1 MSAATVSALALIAL
15 MVFFIVESRPQKKT
29 LSMLDLAEFKDLP
42 GELRAMIRSVM
53 PNGAQLKKH
62 WAHMTPD
69 QKQMVMQQIASQLP
83 QKPQQD
89 NRPPAPSV
97 VIKPETT
104 KIQETPI
111 GQGTESLGQGTESL
125 GQETESLGLKSG
137 FLLSDGVNKSKK
149 KNTKDKK
156 HDKVVTLRDVGASED
171 EEPVTTDITDADA

>member
-1 MSAATVSALALIAL
+1 MSAAAATVCALALIAL

-62 WAHMTPD
+62 WAHMTPQ
-69 QKQMVMQQIASQLP
+69 QKQMVMQQIASQMP
-83 QKPQQD
+83 RQPQQQED

-97 VIKPETT
+97 VVKPETQ

-111 GQGTESLGQGTESL
+111 GQGTESLG
-125 GQETESLGLKSG
+125 LKPG

-149 KNTKDKK
+149 KNTKNKK
-156 HDKVVTLRDVGASED
+156 HDEVVTLSDVGASED
-171 EEPVTTDITDADA
+171 EEPVSTDITDADA

>member
-1 MSAATVSALALIAL
+1 VIRMSAATVSALALIAL
-15 MVFFIVESRPQKKT
+15 MVFFVVESRPQKKT

-42 GELRAMIRSVM
+42 GELRAMVKSAM

-62 WAHMTPD
+62 WAHMTPE

-83 QKPQQD
+83 QKSQQD
-89 NRPPAPSV
+89 NRPPAPSMV
-97 VIKPETT
+97 VKPDAPKE
-104 KIQETPI
+104 EPTPPP
-111 GQGTESLGQGTESL
+111 
-125 GQETESLGLKSG
+125 LGLKPG

-171 EEPVTTDITDADA
+171 EAALAGDTDADA

>member
-1 MSAATVSALALIAL
+1 MFTVIRMSAATVSALALIAL

-42 GELRAMIRSVM
+42 GELRAMVKSAM
-53 PNGAQLKKH
+53 PNGSQLKKH
-62 WAHMTPD
+62 WAHMTPE

-111 GQGTESLGQGTESL
+111 GQEAEPL
-125 GQETESLGLKSG
+125 GQETLSLGLKSG
-137 FLLSDGVNKSKK
+137 FLLSDSVNKSKK

-171 EEPVTTDITDADA
+171 EEPVSTDITDADA

>member
-1 MSAATVSALALIAL
+1 MSTATVCALALIAL

-62 WAHMTPD
+62 WAHMTPQ

-83 QKPQQD
+83 QQPQQD

-97 VIKPETT
+97 VVKPETM
-104 KIQETPI
+104 KEEPK
-111 GQGTESLGQGTESL
+111 
-125 GQETESLGLKSG
+125 GLKSG

-149 KNTKDKK
+149 KNTKNKK
-156 HDKVVTLRDVGASED
+156 HDEVVTLSDVGASED
-171 EEPVTTDITDADA
+171 EEPVVSTDITDADA

>member
-42 GELRAMIRSVM
+42 GELRAMVKSAM

-62 WAHMTPD
+62 WAHMTPQ

-97 VIKPETT
+97 VVKPEP
-104 KIQETPI
+104 KEEPK
-111 GQGTESLGQGTESL
+111 
-125 GQETESLGLKSG
+125 GQEAPPLGLKSG

-149 KNTKDKK
+149 KNTKNKK
-156 HDKVVTLRDVGASED
+156 HDEVVTLSDVGASED
-171 EEPVTTDITDADA
+171 EEPVSTDITDADA

>member
-1 MSAATVSALALIAL
+1 MSTATVCALALIAL

-62 WAHMTPD
+62 WAHMTPQ
-69 QKQMVMQQIASQLP
+69 QKQMVMQQISAQMP
-83 QKPQQD
+83 QQPQQD

-97 VIKPETT
+97 VVKPETL
-104 KIQETPI
+104 KEEPK
-111 GQGTESLGQGTESL
+111 
-125 GQETESLGLKSG
+125 GQEKSLGLKSG

-149 KNTKDKK
+149 KNTKNKK
-156 HDKVVTLRDVGASED
+156 HDEVVTLSDVGASED
-171 EEPVTTDITDADA
+171 EEPVSTDITDADA

>member
-1 MSAATVSALALIAL
+1 MFTVIRMSAATVSALALIAL

-62 WAHMTPD
+62 WAHMTPQ

-83 QKPQQD
+83 QPQQQD

-97 VIKPETT
+97 VVKPETP
-104 KIQETPI
+104 KEEPK
-111 GQGTESLGQGTESL
+111 GQG
-125 GQETESLGLKSG
+125 TESLGLKSG

-149 KNTKDKK
+149 KNTKNKK
-156 HDKVVTLRDVGASED
+156 HDEVVTLSDVGASED
-171 EEPVTTDITDADA
+171 EEPVSTDITDADA

>member
-1 MSAATVSALALIAL
+1 VIRMSAAAATVCALALIAL

-42 GELRAMIRSVM
+42 GELRAMVKSAM

-62 WAHMTPD
+62 WAHMTPQ
-69 QKQMVMQQIASQLP
+69 QKQMVMQQIASQMP
-83 QKPQQD
+83 RQPQQQED

-97 VIKPETT
+97 VVKPETQ

-111 GQGTESLGQGTESL
+111 G
-125 GQETESLGLKSG
+125 LKPG

-149 KNTKDKK
+149 KNTKNKK
-156 HDKVVTLRDVGASED
+156 HDEVVTLSDVGASED
-171 EEPVTTDITDADA
+171 EEPVSTDITDADA

>member
-62 WAHMTPD
+62 WAHMTPQ

-83 QKPQQD
+83 RQPQPD
-89 NRPPAPSV
+89 NRPPAPA
-97 VIKPETT
+97 VIVKPETP
-104 KIQETPI
+104 KIQDTPI
-111 GQGTESLGQGTESL
+111 G
-125 GQETESLGLKSG
+125 LKPG
-137 FLLSDGVNKSKK
+137 FLLSDGVNKGKK
-149 KNTKDKK
+149 KNTKNKK
-156 HDKVVTLRDVGASED
+156 HDEVITLSDVGASED
-171 EEPVTTDITDADA
+171 EEPVSTDIIDADA